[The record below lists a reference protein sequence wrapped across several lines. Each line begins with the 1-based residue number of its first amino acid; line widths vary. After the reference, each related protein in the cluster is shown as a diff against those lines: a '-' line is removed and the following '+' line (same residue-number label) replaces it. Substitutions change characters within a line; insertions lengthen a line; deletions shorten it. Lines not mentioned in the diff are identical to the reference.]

1 MLLIKFIIY
10 QNILI
15 NKLRIFMQ
23 NQFFMNMIKEMDLK
37 NPEICSISQ
46 M

>member
-10 QNILI
+10 QNILM
-15 NKLRIFMQ
+15 NKLRI
-23 NQFFMNMIKEMDLK
+23 FMNMIKEMDLK